1 MLPDTIRLSIQTPG
15 RYSWSPPPSLFL
27 WSLRPFM
34 NIDKPSLLCLM
45 LTPWKIILAV
55 SLTHNP
61 PRGTAQNQ
69 CTATSDTKTSPSAR
83 RELEVRTFENN
94 GLISVRVLMMMEVRT
109 RVKAVSQQACDA
121 VWKGHFSNSLPDI
134 VKQWQ
139 LSSGIMSTQ
148 KDMHRPKKT
157 ICSKGQ
163 PCNTS
168 VIQTPNK
175 RKRDTWGS

>member
-1 MLPDTIRLSIQTPG
+1 
-15 RYSWSPPPSLFL
+15 
-27 WSLRPFM
+27 M

-45 LTPWKIILAV
+45 LTPWKIMLAV

-69 CTATSDTKTSPSAR
+69 CTATSDTKTR
-83 RELEVRTFENN
+83 RELEVRTYKNSS
-94 GLISVRVLMMMEVRT
+94 LISVRVLMMMEVRS

-121 VWKGHFSNSLPDI
+121 VRKGHFSNSLPDI

-148 KDMHRPKKT
+148 KEMHRPKKT

-168 VIQTPNK
+168 VIQTQTK
-175 RKRDTWGS
+175 GRKTWGS

>member
-1 MLPDTIRLSIQTPG
+1 MLPDTIRLSVQTPG
-15 RYSWSPPPSLFL
+15 RYSWSPPQSLFL
-27 WSLRPFM
+27 WSLRPLM

-45 LTPWKIILAV
+45 LTPWKIMLAV

-69 CTATSDTKTSPSAR
+69 CTATSDTKMR
-83 RELEVRTFENN
+83 RELEVRTYKNSS
-94 GLISVRVLMMMEVRT
+94 LISVRVLMMMEVRT

-121 VWKGHFSNSLPDI
+121 VRKGHFSNSLPDI

-148 KDMHRPKKT
+148 KEMHRPKKT

-168 VIQTPNK
+168 VIQTQTK
-175 RKRDTWGS
+175 GRKTWGS